1 MWCNYFSRSASLW
14 ALRRSS
20 PEQTRL
26 LIRNAFTI
34 VLLQCL
40 KIQRS
45 DMRSTTSLYG
55 GTGKSNYWVSW
66 LTIWGGYFDSQI
78 FPQYSSSKQP
88 PPKNSALA
96 KIKERRERK
105 KAALMAAQTNSVVM
119 IPSEHGW
126 VLRVFIHVF
135 LYHFTSYYLFS
146 MASIITFPV
155 SRIPLLF
162 CIPIGFI
169 LISSDRFS
177 AQMGALFQASMLS
190 YLTCSNL
197 PCPHTIVITDRDW

>member
-45 DMRSTTSLYG
+45 DMRSTTSSYG
-55 GTGKSNYWVSW
+55 GTGTSNYWVSW

-105 KAALMAAQTNSVVM
+105 KAALMAAQTNNAVM
-119 IPSEHGW
+119 IPSERGW

-135 LYHFTSYYLFS
+135 SSLLTTYFQWPALLHSLFHEYHF
-146 MASIITFPV
+146 SIYW
-155 SRIPLLF
+155 F

-169 LISSDRFS
+169 LISGDRFS
-177 AQMGALFQASMLS
+177 AQMGALFQA
-190 YLTCSNL
+190 
-197 PCPHTIVITDRDW
+197 R

>member
-1 MWCNYFSRSASLW
+1 MLCLVWCNYFYRPTLLW
-14 ALRRSS
+14 VHWWSS
-20 PEQTRL
+20 CKQTWL
-26 LIRNAFTI
+26 LIQNAFMI

-45 DMRSTTSLYG
+45 NMRSTTSLYG

-96 KIKERRERK
+96 KIKERREHK
-105 KAALMAAQTNSVVM
+105 KAALMAAQTNNAVM
-119 IPSEHGW
+119 IPSERGW
-126 VLRVFIHVF
+126 VLCIFIHVF
-135 LYHFTSYYLFS
+135 SSLLTTYFQWPALLHSLFHEYHF
-146 MASIITFPV
+146 SIYW
-155 SRIPLLF
+155 F

-169 LISSDRFS
+169 LISGDRFS
-177 AQMGALFQASMLS
+177 AQMGALFQA
-190 YLTCSNL
+190 
-197 PCPHTIVITDRDW
+197 R